1 MSSDESSPETKSR
14 AGERK
19 LNREKHKA
27 IQNGTYQPTL
37 LEKAKEAL
45 KSMKEPSFE
54 MLVAADEFKE
64 KMSEDMTK
72 KLKIFIQNLKQKNR
86 KQQEDD
92 ES

>member
-1 MSSDESSPETKSR
+1 
-14 AGERK
+14 
-19 LNREKHKA
+19 
-27 IQNGTYQPTL
+27 
-37 LEKAKEAL
+37 
-45 KSMKEPSFE
+45 MKEPSFE